1 MNELLYYDLKDASGV
16 APGLAMQISRELGR
30 RIVAGHYKEDALIE
44 DEGKL
49 SQRFGV
55 SKSVIRE
62 GVKLLVSKGL
72 LEVKR
77 GSGTRVRRRAIWA
90 LLDDDVLAW
99 HLSVDPKPM
108 FLRQLLDMRQMM
120 EPKAAGWAA
129 QHGTDAQHAEIEAA
143 QIRMEEESH
152 SIEDFVVADALFHRA
167 ILRAANNEILL
178 SMEGV
183 IFSALL
189 SSIRLTNR
197 DPRENA
203 SSIPFHRE
211 VLDAIKARDH
221 KQAQKMMNGHL
232 CDTSQRLKS
241 VLGETAGGDIKN
253 ERLQTN

>member
-1 MNELLYYDLKDASGV
+1 MNEMLYYDLKDASGV
-16 APGLAMQISRELGR
+16 APGLATQVSRELGR
-30 RIVAGHYKEDALIE
+30 RIVGGHYKEDTLIE
-44 DEGKL
+44 DEGRL

-77 GSGTRVRRRAIWA
+77 GHGTRVRRRANWA

-99 HLSVDPKPM
+99 HLSVDPKPE
-108 FLRQLLDMRQMM
+108 FLRQLMEIRRMM
-120 EPKAAGWAA
+120 EPKAAAWAA
-129 QHGTDAQHAEIEAA
+129 IHGSDEDHAVIEAA
-143 QIRMEEESH
+143 QARMEQEAQ
-152 SIEDFVVADALFHRA
+152 SIEEFVLADALFHRA

-189 SSIRLTNR
+189 SSIRLTNS

-203 SSIPFHRE
+203 QSIPFHRS
-211 VLDAIKARDH
+211 VVNAIKARDH
-221 KQAQKMMNGHL
+221 ELAESSMNAHL
-232 CDTSQRLKS
+232 ADTS
-241 VLGETAGGDIKN
+241 
-253 ERLQTN
+253 ERLENAINGLSGRYTLGKETG

>member
-1 MNELLYYDLKDASGV
+1 MNELLYYDLKDASGI
-16 APGLAMQISRELGR
+16 APGLAMQVSRELGR
-30 RIVAGHYKEDALIE
+30 RIVGGHYKENALIE

-49 SQRFGV
+49 AQRFGV

-77 GSGTRVRRRAIWA
+77 GSGTRVRRRASWA

-99 HLSVDPKPM
+99 HLSTDPKPA
-108 FLRQLLDMRQMM
+108 FLRQLLDMRRMM
-120 EPKAAGWAA
+120 EPKAAAWAA
-129 QHGTDAQHAEIEAA
+129 AHGTTEQHAEIEAA
-143 QIRMEEESH
+143 QIRMEEGST

-167 ILRAANNEILL
+167 ILRAANNDLLL

-203 SSIPFHRE
+203 TSIPFHRK
-211 VLDAIKARDH
+211 VLEAIQARDS
-221 KQAQKMMNGHL
+221 ALAEEMMNAHL
-232 CDTSQRLKS
+232 SNTRQRLENALNATSDRKDTTTS
-241 VLGETAGGDIKN
+241 
-253 ERLQTN
+253 